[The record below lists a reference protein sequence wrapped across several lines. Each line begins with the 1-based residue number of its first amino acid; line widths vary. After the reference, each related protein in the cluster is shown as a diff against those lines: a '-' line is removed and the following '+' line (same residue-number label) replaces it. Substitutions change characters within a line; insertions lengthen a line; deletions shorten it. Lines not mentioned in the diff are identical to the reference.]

1 MMRNWPTYLLL
12 LAFPA
17 TAGLVGYFA
26 GAPLCTSE
34 CAPTTATQAALAIE
48 AQTDHMF
55 DELAK
60 QIIIAATPGY
70 CPEEAMRRAGTALCF
85 APGTPPEVIEAFTRR
100 MMIMEIEFDGDGG
113 AAYQLVSRWSGTQGS
128 PRALTWSFIP
138 NGVSIPGGA
147 GESTSACNLFTTLDS
162 QFANNGGRS
171 VWVAKFQQCFDRW
184 QTVTGLSYT
193 RVMHNGNDW
202 DDGAA
207 WGSSGSAG
215 LRGDVRIGMHFIDG
229 GSGVLAWNQFP
240 SQGGDMCLDSGDT
253 WDGGSGDYRFLRN
266 TVMHEHG
273 HGIGLAHS
281 CPGNSTKLMEP
292 LLNTNFDGPQHDD
305 IRGAQWH
312 YGDARESNGTAAT
325 ATDLGTLS
333 PGGQIL
339 NYGNI
344 TNPVVNNS
352 SLVAINRE
360 NELDWYSFTITA
372 PLSVTITV
380 APRGLLYDQSQQN
393 ANGTCASGNNNNSI
407 DEANLTVDLIDR
419 NGVTVLATANSQ
431 PAGSN
436 EVIPSTSLS
445 VVGTYYVRVSESA
458 TVSQTQM
465 YVMTLDA
472 SCAGPGITTQPQS
485 ASVCSGESVSFTVA
499 ASGTGLTYQW
509 RRNGVNISG
518 ATNPTYTDLNVQPA
532 DAGNYDCVVSNSCGS
547 TTSDTAVLTVTES
560 INFTTH
566 PQSQSVCAGDA
577 AGFSVTVTGG
587 APITYQWQ
595 RNGVNIP
602 GAIGPT
608 YNVLSASQSNAGT
621 YRCVVTNPCGTV
633 NSNNAVLTVTDEAYI
648 VTQPTS
654 QSACLGGS
662 ATFTVVADG
671 TNPTYQW
678 RFNGSNIPGATSAS
692 YTDNNVQPGDAGNYD
707 VVVSNSCGTET
718 SVTVTLTIVSAPGIS
733 QHPSSQSV
741 CEGAGVSFSVTATGS
756 GLSYQWQKDGNNIGG
771 ATGSS
776 YTIVSTTAGDAGSYR
791 CVVTNACGSVNSNP
805 ATLTINTAPTI
816 SQHPQ
821 DQQVCEGSPVSFS
834 VTAGGSPAPTYQW
847 RRNTVNIGG
856 ATSATYQIP
865 AAAPGDVG
873 SYDCV
878 VTNACGSVVSN
889 AATLTI
895 GGQGPQ
901 ITQHPQS
908 TAACTGATV
917 TFTITVSGGN
927 PSYQWRKDGNNIPSA
942 TNSSYQLTG
951 ITLADQ
957 GSYDCVVTDTCGSTT
972 SNAATLTVGLKG
984 DANCD
989 GSVNNFDIDAFVFG
1003 LVEGE
1008 AAWSALY
1015 PCDFLCSLD
1024 VNNDGNVDNFDIDL
1038 FVICVLNGGCP

>member
-1 MMRNWPTYLLL
+1 MKNRPTFLLL
-12 LAFPA
+12 LAFPL
-17 TAGLVGYFA
+17 TAGIVGYFS

-34 CAPTTATQAALAIE
+34 CTPVTATQTSLE
-48 AQTDHMF
+48 MDAQTEHMF
-55 DELAK
+55 DALAK

-70 CPEEAMRRAGTALCF
+70 CPEEAMQRAGTALCF
-85 APGTPPEVIEAFTRR
+85 APGTPPDVIEAFTRR
-100 MMIMEIEFDGDGG
+100 MMIMEVEFDGDGG
-113 AAYQLVSRWSGTQGS
+113 VAYELVSRWSGTQGS

-171 VWVAKFQQCFDRW
+171 VWIAKFQQCFDRW
-184 QTVTGLSYT
+184 QTVSGLSYT

-202 DDGAA
+202 DDGAS

-229 GSGVLAWNQFP
+229 NSGILAWNQFP

-325 ATDLGTLS
+325 ATDLGNLS

-352 SLVAINRE
+352 SLVSINRE

-372 PLSVTITV
+372 PLSVTVTV

-393 ANGTCASGNNNNSI
+393 ANGSCASGNNNNSI
-407 DEANLTVDLIDR
+407 DEANLAVDLIDR

-445 VVGTYYVRVSESA
+445 VVGTYYIRVSESA

-465 YVMTLDA
+465 YVITLDA
-472 SCAGPGITTQPQS
+472 TCAGPGITTQPQS
-485 ASVCSGESVSFTVA
+485 ASVCSGESVSFSVV

-509 RRNGVNISG
+509 RRNGVNIPG
-518 ATNPTYTDLNVQPA
+518 ATGQSYTDLDVQPA
-532 DAGNYDCVVSNSCGS
+532 DAGNYDCIVSNSCGS

-560 INFTTH
+560 VNFVTH
-566 PQSQSVCAGDA
+566 PQSQSVCAGTGV
-577 AGFSVTVTGG
+577 GFSVSVTGG
-587 APITYQWQ
+587 APVTYQWQ

-621 YRCVVTNPCGTV
+621 YRCVVTNPCGTF

-671 TNPTYQW
+671 TNPSYQW

-718 SVTVTLTIVSAPGIS
+718 SITVTLTIVSAPGIS
-733 QHPSSQSV
+733 QHPVNQAV
-741 CEGAGVSFSVTATGS
+741 CEGTGVSFSVTATGT

-771 ATGSS
+771 ATSS
-776 YTIVSTTAGDAGSYR
+776 TYTIVSTTAGDAGSYR
-791 CVVTNACGSVNSNP
+791 CVVSNACGSVNSNA
-805 ATLTINTAPTI
+805 ATLTIHSTPSI

-821 DQQVCEGSPVSFS
+821 SQQVCEGSPVSFS

-856 ATSATYQIP
+856 ATSATYNIP
-865 AAAPGDVG
+865 AATPGDAG
-873 SYDCV
+873 NYDCV

-889 AATLTI
+889 TATLTLG

-908 TAACTGATV
+908 VSTCAGATV
-917 TFTITVSGGN
+917 NFSITVSGGN
-927 PSYQWRKDGNNIPSA
+927 PSYQWRKDGVNIPGATSSA
-942 TNSSYQLTG
+942 LQLTSVS
-951 ITLADQ
+951 TADQ
-957 GSYDCVVTDTCGSTT
+957 GSYDCVVSDTCGSTT
-972 SNAATLTVGLKG
+972 SNAATLTVGTKG

-989 GSVNNFDIDAFVFG
+989 GAVNNFDIDAFVFG

-1008 AAWSALY
+1008 AAWAGLY
-1015 PCDFLCSLD
+1015 PCDFYCALD
-1024 VNNDGNVDNFDIDL
+1024 INGDGNVDNFDIDP